1 MSKAYFKLQ
10 CDIMGSDKSCRFSLL
25 DSTGSAT
32 SYAANQVFITTANSS
47 YKKQSL
53 LSVCNV
59 FELGF
64 YSETTMV
71 VQQPGDSQWRT
82 NFVSN
87 LQNNNTIKC
96 LQKELGSC
104 QQGISGFSSIQ
115 TSISL
120 FWNC

>member
-10 CDIMGSDKSCRFSLL
+10 CNIMGSDKSCRFSLL

-32 SYAANQVFITTANSS
+32 SYAANQVFTTTANSS

-64 YSETTMV
+64 YSETTVV
-71 VQQPGDSQWRT
+71 VQQPGDSQ
-82 NFVSN
+82 
-87 LQNNNTIKC
+87 
-96 LQKELGSC
+96 
-104 QQGISGFSSIQ
+104 
-115 TSISL
+115 
-120 FWNC
+120 